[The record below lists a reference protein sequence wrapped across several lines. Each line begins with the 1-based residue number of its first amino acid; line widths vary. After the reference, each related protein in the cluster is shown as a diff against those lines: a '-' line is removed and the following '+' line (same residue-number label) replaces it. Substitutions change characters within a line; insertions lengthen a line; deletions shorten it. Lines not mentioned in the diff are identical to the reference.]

1 MCVGFYTYIKFDMG
15 VSCFNIHTFTYF
27 KLDVVFSKIKTKNFS
42 GWVDYF
48 MLGANILKLR
58 GIFTISRTL
67 A

>member
-1 MCVGFYTYIKFDMG
+1 MG
-15 VSCFNIHTFTYF
+15 VSCFNIHTFTHF

-42 GWVDYF
+42 GWVDSF

-58 GIFTISRTL
+58 GIFTVSRTL